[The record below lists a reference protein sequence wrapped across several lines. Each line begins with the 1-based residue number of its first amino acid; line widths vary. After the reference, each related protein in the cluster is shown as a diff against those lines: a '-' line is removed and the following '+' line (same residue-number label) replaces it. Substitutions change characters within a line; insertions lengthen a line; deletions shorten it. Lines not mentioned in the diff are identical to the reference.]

1 MTELR
6 PNTATAAGALSLQL
20 SDVPKDQTV
29 GGRPQTG
36 ATALGS
42 IGGVEVG
49 VWEMTVG
56 SMRDVESEEFFVV
69 LSGSAVVEFEDGTE
83 PLHLTTGAV
92 ARLAAGTRTVWT
104 VTEPLRKVYLS

>member
-6 PNTATAAGALSLQL
+6 PNTATTAGALSLEL
-20 SDVPKDQTV
+20 SDAPVDQTV
-29 GGRPQTG
+29 SGRPQTG
-36 ATALGS
+36 SAALGS

-56 SMRDVESEEFFVV
+56 TMRDVESEEFFVV

-83 PLHLTTGAV
+83 PLHLITGDV
-92 ARLAAGTRTVWT
+92 ARLAPGTRTVWT
-104 VTEPLRKVYLS
+104 VSEPLRKIYLS